1 MQASG
6 PAASGL
12 PSEQQWPPTPVPPQ
26 RESHRSVGFL
36 LPGMFGCFA
45 RLRRTLHM
53 HGVNDVKEIFHHS
66 HAFQRDALG
75 LRQSICPLQQCRQ
88 VELVSAV
95 GDRGG
100 EMGPG
105 LTRWRGQSC
114 STPALSCRGRRG
126 GEGGGLRAPGGG
138 CCGQGS
144 GGCCCSAAHAAR
156 EIGPGIKTRE
166 WSRLES
172 QPTEKCH
179 FHNFARLGIGRG
191 SSLGLQCAEPPRVPL
206 ERACYA

>member
-6 PAASGL
+6 PTASGL
-12 PSEQQWPPTPVPPQ
+12 PCEQQWSPVPVPPQ

-36 LPGMFGCFA
+36 LPSMFGCFA

-95 GDRGG
+95 GDRGD

-114 STPALSCRGRRG
+114 SMLAPSCRGRRG
-126 GEGGGLRAPGGG
+126 REGGESSGRRMLWS
-138 CCGQGS
+138 GQWLLLLL
-144 GGCCCSAAHAAR
+144 CCSRCQGNWAR
-156 EIGPGIKTRE
+156 NKNKR
-166 WSRLES
+166 RV
-172 QPTEKCH
+172 QN
-179 FHNFARLGIGRG
+179 HNIQSHNQARNVVFVILLGW
-191 SSLGLQCAEPPRVPL
+191 E
-206 ERACYA
+206 

>member
-1 MQASG
+1 
-6 PAASGL
+6 
-12 PSEQQWPPTPVPPQ
+12 
-26 RESHRSVGFL
+26 
-36 LPGMFGCFA
+36 
-45 RLRRTLHM
+45 M

-126 GEGGGLRAPGGG
+126 GGGGGELREEDAVVRAVAAAAALLLTLPGKL
-138 CCGQGS
+138 GQ
-144 GGCCCSAAHAAR
+144 
-156 EIGPGIKTRE
+156 E
-166 WSRLES
+166 
-172 QPTEKCH
+172 
-179 FHNFARLGIGRG
+179 
-191 SSLGLQCAEPPRVPL
+191 
-206 ERACYA
+206 